1 MPCYVTGAIVH
12 PETWSTEEKWDLK
25 GHHRLPRMVCMI
37 CPDVLQFFVTVALAC
52 LMKSSDKSMSVY
64 MNRLSINQSI
74 NQSIKQ
80 PINQS
85 INQSINQPTKQAS
98 KQASNQSTNQ
108 ASNQSINQFIYICA
122 VCLCV
127 PSSFSAASQPVN
139 GTCSTSEVG

>member
-37 CPDVLQFFVTVALAC
+37 WTDVLQFYITVALAC

-85 INQSINQPTKQAS
+85 INQSIKQSINQPTKQAS
-98 KQASNQSTNQ
+98 KQAINQSTKQ
-108 ASNQSINQFIYICA
+108 ASNQSINQSINSYTYVQC
-122 VCLCV
+122 VCVFQAHSRLLL
-127 PSSFSAASQPVN
+127 N
-139 GTCSTSEVG
+139 L